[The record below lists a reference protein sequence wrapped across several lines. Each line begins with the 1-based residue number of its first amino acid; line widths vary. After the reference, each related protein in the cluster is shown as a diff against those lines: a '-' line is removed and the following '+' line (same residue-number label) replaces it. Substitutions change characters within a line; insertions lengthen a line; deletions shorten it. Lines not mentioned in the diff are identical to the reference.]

1 MQPWQLCEATK
12 NPLVKNWYF
21 PGSTVVRALAGGQ
34 CHRFNLPV
42 EHHTRFCLSVLVLH
56 SSSKK
61 PFWSMLA
68 AHVFISPQ
76 KWKNIWFDLIWL
88 WFAVLESLVF
98 MWTLMVCNQSMTWSA
113 ISLCHITDIW
123 KYLSLG
129 SVVVWSTLSGWLEE
143 LNLVLLSWPLQC
155 FREDN
160 FQPET
165 LVWGDEGPVR
175 IETCVR
181 YCPIRLK
188 KTAQY
193 KSVKLCTSTTAVA
206 QCCLI
211 SISNNLCNA
220 WFCTLF
226 P

>member
-1 MQPWQLCEATK
+1 MATVWSNK
-12 NPLVKNWYF
+12 KSISEKLVLSREHSCKSTCWWPVSPVQFAGWASYTFLLECVSSPLFLKKTFLEY
-21 PGSTVVRALAGGQ
+21 AG
-34 CHRFNLPV
+34 C
-42 EHHTRFCLSVLVLH
+42 TRFHLST
-56 SSSKK
+56 K
-61 PFWSMLA
+61 M
-68 AHVFISPQ
+68 
-76 KWKNIWFDLIWL
+76 KNIWFDLIWL

-98 MWTLMVCNQSMTWSA
+98 MWTLMVCDRSMTWSA

-165 LVWGDEGPVR
+165 LVWGD
-175 IETCVR
+175 
-181 YCPIRLK
+181 
-188 KTAQY
+188 
-193 KSVKLCTSTTAVA
+193 VKLCTSTTAVA